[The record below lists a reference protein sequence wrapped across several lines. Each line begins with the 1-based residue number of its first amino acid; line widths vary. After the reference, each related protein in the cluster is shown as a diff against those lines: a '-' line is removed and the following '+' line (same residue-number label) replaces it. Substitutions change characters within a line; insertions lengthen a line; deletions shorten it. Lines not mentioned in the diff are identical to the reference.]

1 MTWQTSVRLKLVNAR
16 LLVSFFLCFVICL
29 NWSGPYTLHIW
40 LHQVGVFSISPIRM
54 VMHLPCISIYSQRR
68 LSKIKHSAL
77 PCVMCPLLSVY
88 VTSSILSLKTHPESR
103 PARTVVYME
112 LLARCLS
119 FEHTKKIWER
129 RFPLVTHSVHNGV
142 SLHLLS
148 PRLTLLYNARKCK
161 STDLYNVS
169 CGLSMP
175 CQSA

>member
-1 MTWQTSVRLKLVNAR
+1 MLQITWQTSVGLELDNAKR

-119 FEHTKKIWER
+119 FEHKKNLRAKISPCHSLGSQR
-129 RFPLVTHSVHNGV
+129 RFLAPAV
-142 SLHLLS
+142 STSNLAL
-148 PRLTLLYNARKCK
+148 
-161 STDLYNVS
+161 
-169 CGLSMP
+169 
-175 CQSA
+175 